1 MRTRIFFNHQTGE
14 RTVMSEEDMAKRYI
28 QNGPTVIPDI
38 SGAYKEGGILSP
50 IDGSFITSREQ
61 LRRHNITHNVR
72 SGGDFK
78 PGDLIRKEQRRVEIN
93 RQLAQRGKVDFAW
106 K

>member
-1 MRTRIFFNHQTGE
+1 MT
-14 RTVMSEEDMAKRYI
+14 EEDMAKRYI

-38 SGAYKEGGILSP
+38 SGAYKDGGFVSP
-50 IDGSFITSREQ
+50 VDGTFITSRAY
-61 LRRHNITHNVR
+61 LRRHNNTHGCR
-72 SGGDFK
+72 QADGIK
-78 PGDLIRKEQRRVEIN
+78 PGDLINKEKRRVEIN

>member
-14 RTVMSEEDMAKRYI
+14 RYELSEEDMAKRYI

-38 SGAYKEGGILSP
+38 SGAYPEGGILSP

-61 LRRHNITHNVR
+61 LRRHNNTHGCR
-72 SGGDFK
+72 QAGDFK
-78 PGDLIRKEQRRVEIN
+78 PGDIVNREKRRVDIN

>member
-14 RTVMSEEDMAKRYI
+14 RTVMTEEDMAKRYI

-38 SGAYKEGGILSP
+38 SGSYKDGGFVSP
-50 IDGSFITSREQ
+50 VDGTFITSRSY
-61 LRRHNITHNVR
+61 LRRHNNTHGCR
-72 SGGDFK
+72 QAGDIK
-78 PGDLIRKEQRRVEIN
+78 PGDIVNREKRRVEIN
-93 RQLAQRGKVDFAW
+93 RQLAQRGKVSFAW

>member
-14 RTVMSEEDMAKRYI
+14 RTVMTEEDMAKRFI

-38 SGAYKEGGILSP
+38 SGAYPEGGILSP

-61 LRRHNITHNVR
+61 LRRHNNTHGCR
-72 SGGDFK
+72 QGGDIK
-78 PGDLIRKEQRRVEIN
+78 PGDIISKEKRRVEIN

>member
-14 RTVMSEEDMAKRYI
+14 RYELSEEDMAKRYI

-38 SGAYKEGGILSP
+38 SGAYKEGGFFSP
-50 IDGSFITSREQ
+50 VDGSFITSREQ
-61 LRRHNITHNVR
+61 LRRHNNTHGCR
-72 SGGDFK
+72 QGGDIK
-78 PGDLIRKEQRRVEIN
+78 PRDIIKQENRRVEIN
-93 RQLAQRGKVDFAW
+93 RQLAKSARVDFVW